1 MVYLYIIWSL
11 VLMCCCSGFAAVGS
25 VICSTCVV
33 YLPTFPVWAKSRVRC
48 SSGSMGPSC
57 RSVCHYLLKDF
68 IKVHMAGQITP
79 VEDSTRASL
88 CHPST
93 GGRLLG
99 VGECDVCHPGGT
111 NAWSKTLWHLSRG
124 TLGTVHSGT
133 KYIQICIQ
141 VTWRGLHCWYE

>member
-1 MVYLYIIWSL
+1 MALCSDLCKTIPVICLYIMWSRG
-11 VLMCCCSGFAAVGS
+11 LMCCCSGFAVVGL

-33 YLPTFPVWAKSRVRC
+33 YLLMFPAWAKNRVRC

-68 IKVHMAGQITP
+68 IKVHMVGQITP
-79 VEDSTRASL
+79 VEYSIRAPL

-99 VGECDVCHPGGT
+99 IGECDVCHPGGK
-111 NAWSKTLWHLSRG
+111 NAWPETLWHLSRG
-124 TLGTVHSGT
+124 TLGTVHSGI
-133 KYIQICIQ
+133 KYI
-141 VTWRGLHCWYE
+141 